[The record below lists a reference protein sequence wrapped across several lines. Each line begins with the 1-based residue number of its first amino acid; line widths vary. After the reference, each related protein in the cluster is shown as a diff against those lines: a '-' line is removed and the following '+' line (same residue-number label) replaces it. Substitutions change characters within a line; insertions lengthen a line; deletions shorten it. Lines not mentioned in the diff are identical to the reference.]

1 MMSKQRWF
9 DCNGHEL
16 HKGDLVQCLST
27 GKVEKVYECHLSGH
41 SDNVNLG
48 LNASNEKF
56 LELHPECARE
66 VYPFDNFEYYL
77 KPPGHRCLMEY
88 RKVV

>member
-1 MMSKQRWF
+1 MSKQRWF
-9 DCNGHEL
+9 DCEGVEL
-16 HKGDLVQCLST
+16 HAGDQVKDLCT
-27 GKVEKVYECHLSGH
+27 GKVEKVYECHPDGR

-56 LELHPECARE
+56 LKLHPEFLRE

-77 KPPGHRCLMEY
+77 KPPGHRCLMQY
-88 RKVV
+88 KKVV

>member
-1 MMSKQRWF
+1 MSKQRWF
-9 DCNGHEL
+9 DCNHQEL
-16 HKGDLVQCLST
+16 HEGDKVRNVCT
-27 GKVEKVYECHLSGH
+27 GKEEKVYACHPSGDP
-41 SDNVNLG
+41 DNVSLG

-56 LELHPECARE
+56 LERHPEWPRE

-88 RKVV
+88 QKVV